1 MSLLIHPYDRRQV
14 LHPES
19 ALALAI
25 IPQGG
30 GILSRVD
37 CQELLY
43 LPGNRHVP
51 VHAQDVLGGGIP
63 VPGEVG
69 EGVDEKFAH
78 VAIAFGPQGA
88 RYLRWWYFRILMA
101 TLQSIPWA
109 LIPQEQFIPP

>member
-25 IPQGG
+25 VPQGRRV
-30 GILSRVD
+30 LSRVD
-37 CQELLY
+37 RQELLY
-43 LPGNRHVP
+43 LPRNSHVP
-51 VHAQDVLGGGIP
+51 MHAQDVLGGGIP